1 MKRNPRN
8 VDDVKNKIE
17 MDEFHRVIKQK
28 GSRTQTDKKK
38 IRDIERLLSRQGL
51 PDAIREK
58 KLADLKQL
66 KKELKSKNQAEKYE
80 ERYKKVKFIEKR
92 KVIRKLENIEKSLN
106 LNQDDQDLQKKKTD
120 WQNKL
125 IYINVSI

>member
-17 MDEFHRVIKQK
+17 MDQFHRVIKHK
-28 GSRTQTDKKK
+28 GTRNQTDKKK

-51 PDAIREK
+51 PEAIRDK

-66 KKELKSKNQAEKYE
+66 KKELKSKNQAEKFE
-80 ERYKKVKFIEKR
+80 ERYKKIKFIEKR
-92 KVIRKLENIEKSLN
+92 KVIRKLENIEKSLS
-106 LNQDDQDLQKKKTD
+106 LKTEDPDLQKKKTE
-120 WQNKL
+120 W
-125 IYINVSI
+125 